1 MSKILKTLLIPS
13 LIILFVLSVW
23 QYPFF
28 IDKMIQYYSHL
39 NIKSSEDKG
48 KIDPK
53 SNKKTEISTPKLDRD
68 ILAERGTFGDMF
80 GLLNAIFSG
89 LALLGVVYSI
99 IEDKDRAKKERL
111 QVQKDKI
118 AFLSGILIKANTI
131 SNLIVTY
138 YKSILE
144 QEYDNFTDFDNL
156 ILYTDTLKFQVNQL
170 NKLITGLNEE
180 EYFLAY
186 IENISDR
193 SNSYFNRTTYTF
205 QLFETLNELPQ
216 LMLILDESVNE
227 NNKKIKK
234 IRNEILGFIYDLFV
248 GKYGRVDEI
257 FRSTHQNFL
266 STDKTCA
273 DIEELCKDLTKL
285 CDIEENEIV
294 YRSSFSTYFIQNKD
308 SIKTKLNNI
317 MNHLNNCKEDV
328 AYNIHIINQSIIAT
342 EKEIEI
348 ISNYLMR

>member
-1 MSKILKTLLIPS
+1 M
-13 LIILFVLSVW
+13 SVW

-28 IDKMIQYYSHL
+28 VDKMILYYSHL
-39 NIKSSEDKG
+39 NIKSDEDKR
-48 KIDPK
+48 KINPQ
-53 SNKKTEISTPKLDRD
+53 SNKKTEISSPKLERD

-99 IEDKDRAKKERL
+99 IEDKDRARKERL

-118 AFLSGILIKANTI
+118 AFLSGILIKANII

-138 YKSILE
+138 YKSLLE
-144 QEYDNFTDFDNL
+144 QEYKNLTDFDDL

-170 NKLITGLNEE
+170 NKLISGLNEE

-193 SNSYFNRTTYTF
+193 SSSYFKRTTYTF

-216 LMLILDESVNE
+216 LMLKLDESVNE

-234 IRNEILGFIYDLFV
+234 IRSEILGFIYDLFT

-257 FRSTHQNFL
+257 FRNTHQNFL

-273 DIEELCKDLTKL
+273 DIEEFCKDLTKL
-285 CDIEENEIV
+285 CDIEENDIV

-308 SIKTKLNNI
+308 SIRTKLNII

-328 AYNIHIINQSIIAT
+328 AYNIHIINQSIITT

-348 ISNYLMR
+348 ISTYLMR